1 MAGKGLSWFVSWPAR
16 YALNWENLVM
26 ALGRAQVQL
35 SFQDP
40 REILGDRL
48 RAGSLYRLLA
58 DHGQVMFPDGYF
70 ADLYT
75 DSARGR
81 PTVPAR
87 VMATVM
93 LLQSFEG
100 LSDREA
106 CDRLEVDLRWQA
118 AAGLDVGAAAFHP
131 TALVGM
137 RNRLRA
143 SARPRRLFEDTKV
156 VARATGAMKNRARVL
171 DSTPVF
177 DAVATQ
183 DTVTQ
188 LRAAVRKVLAAL
200 DQAGSPVAAGV
211 RQVLRRSDD
220 YASPGKPPC
229 DWDDPAAREALVD
242 ELVTDALAALGAL
255 DGRPLPLP
263 AVEAGELLALVAG
276 QDVEQGEDGVFR
288 IARKVAADRV
298 ISTVDTQARHGHKS
312 RNRRFDGYKA
322 HLSVD
327 PDSELIDEVAASP
340 ANAPDREAAGELLD
354 EHARSDIKPEV
365 VGDSAYGDAATRAG
379 LEAQGFTVTAKCPP
393 ARNAAGRFPKDRFT
407 VDLGTGTVTCP
418 AGHTAP
424 IIPARDGGAKASF
437 RPWCATCPLRSA
449 CTAARRGRTIAIH
462 PHEAVLQRARAAQR
476 DPAWQQRYKADRPI
490 VERKVAH
497 LTRRAWGGRRAR
509 TRGLA
514 RITTDLLTRAGALN
528 WARLA
533 VLGLDHDQAGWALR
547 AT

>member
-1 MAGKGLSWFVSWPAR
+1 
-16 YALNWENLVM
+16 M

-48 RAGSLYRLLA
+48 REGSLYRLLA
-58 DHGQVMFPDGYF
+58 DHGQVMFPDSYF

-118 AAGLDVGAAAFHP
+118 AAGVDVGVAAFHP

-156 VARATGAMKNRARVL
+156 VARATGAMKKRARVL
-171 DSTPVF
+171 DSTPVY

-188 LRAAVRKVLAAL
+188 VRAAIRKVLAGL
-200 DQAGSPVAAGV
+200 DRAASPAAAMV
-211 RQVLRRSDD
+211 RAALRRGDD
-220 YASPGKPPC
+220 YATAGKPPC

-242 ELVTDALAALGAL
+242 ELVKDALAALGAL
-255 DGRPLPLP
+255 DGQALPPP
-263 AVEAGELLALVAG
+263 AIEAAELLALVAG

-288 IARKVAADRV
+288 IARKVARDRV

-340 ANAPDREAAGELLD
+340 ANAPDRDAAAELLG
-354 EHARSDIKPEV
+354 EHSHSDTKPQV
-365 VGDSAYGDAATRAG
+365 VGDSAYGDAATRSG
-379 LEAQGFTVTAKCPP
+379 LESAGFTVTAKCPP
-393 ARNAAGRFPKDRFT
+393 ARNAKGRFPKDRFT
-407 VDLGTGTVTCP
+407 VDLDAGTVTCP
-418 AGHTAP
+418 ARQTAV
-424 IIPARDGGAKASF
+424 IVPAAQGGGRASF
-437 RPWCATCPLRSA
+437 APWCATCPLRSS

-490 VERKVAH
+490 VERKVSH
-497 LTRRAWGGRRAR
+497 FTRRAWGGRRAR

-514 RITTDLLTRAGALN
+514 RITTDLVTRAGALN

-533 VLGLDHDQAGWALR
+533 ALGLRYEQTGWALW